1 MRFVPRP
8 DTPPEALSG
17 PEFQRVRQAYLEF
30 LSLDLRRRV
39 QTRPPDRHLPTTAP
53 ALDLALRQLFH
64 GKCAFCE
71 RHVQLFPYRFRPT
84 SEALPTAGDDGTLA
98 YGWLAD
104 VWQNLYPICSDCRPS
119 PISHFPV
126 LGARVPTPPP
136 EVYAAFANSAK
147 GLWPYPVNAAPWAG
161 DASEE
166 PLLLDPCFD
175 THLSSHLQA
184 TPEGPWAPKGP
195 RGEETI
201 RHFRLNREALVDQR
215 RQAHDASAPVLSAAL
230 DAVLSNPDADL
241 SGIIPE
247 DLQFFGFLENL
258 VRGLAFDQAASHHA
272 ALDQSLMAGAES
284 PVTPVYSEPPTLV
297 KVAIRG
303 FKGIEDLTFTL
314 PAPAAP
320 DDPAPALLIL
330 GENAAGKSSI
340 LEAIALT
347 LASSAARADLFP
359 EPDDPDDPDKPDKPA
374 DLRLNPLFM
383 GGKEERHS
391 EATVR
396 LTFRHRDGK
405 TRTRRLKVD
414 HAGFS
419 GPRDAPA
426 DLPVFAYGAYRLY
439 LKDFRD
445 WTPDRGIV
453 SLFRSDNLLSNP
465 EKWLLSLK
473 LKQVQLDR
481 DPFNE
486 VIAALR
492 SIFGASGGFERIE
505 VVNDGCMVVTL
516 PDGKGGAEAM
526 TPLSSVSSGF
536 RTILAL
542 SCDVMR
548 WLMDPARGWS
558 FPTLKQARG
567 IVLIDEVEAH
577 LHPRWKVE
585 IMQGLREA
593 LPFVTFIVTSHD
605 PLCLRGMKNGEV
617 MVLQRVP
624 RAEGGAGLPVKVEQ
638 LTQLPDVTNLTIEQ
652 LLTSDFFSVFDP
664 DDPERTKVLAEL
676 TDALATTAPGSADGQ
691 ALRARLIGTI
701 AGDVTLALPVG
712 RSEVAMLVQEAVA
725 DYLQKRGRSAGAD
738 RQHLRAA
745 TRARIVRILTEG
757 RDPQGANG
765 GVPHAPG

>member
-8 DTPPEALSG
+8 DTPPEALSA
-17 PEFQRVRQAYLEF
+17 PEFQRMRQAYLEF
-30 LSLDLRRRV
+30 LSLDPRRRL
-39 QTRPPDRHLPTTAP
+39 QTRPPDRHLPTNVP

-64 GKCAFCE
+64 DKCAFCE
-71 RHVQLFPYRFRPT
+71 RHVQLLPYRFRPT
-84 SEALPTAGDDGTLA
+84 SEALPIAGDEGALA

-119 PISHFPV
+119 PVSHFPV
-126 LGARVPTPPP
+126 TGTRMPTPPP
-136 EVYAAFANSAK
+136 EVYAAFANYAK
-147 GLWPYPVNAAPWAG
+147 GLWLYPVNAAPWAG
-161 DASEE
+161 GATEE
-166 PLLLDPCFD
+166 PLLLDPSFD
-175 THLSSHLQA
+175 THLSGHLQA
-184 TPEGPWAPKGP
+184 SSEGLWASTSP

-201 RHFRLNREALVDQR
+201 RHFRLNREALVEGR
-215 RQAHDASAPVLSAAL
+215 KAARLAAAPAMSAAL
-230 DAVLSNPDADL
+230 EAVLEDPDADL
-241 SGIIPE
+241 SGEFPE
-247 DLQFFGFLENL
+247 HLEFSGFLESL
-258 VRGLAFDQAASHHA
+258 VRGQAFKAASDYA
-272 ALDQSLMAGAES
+272 ARDRSLMAVSEP
-284 PVTPVYSEPPTLV
+284 PVTPVFSEPPTLV
-297 KVAIRG
+297 KVAIKG

-320 DDPAPALLIL
+320 DDPAAALLIL

-359 EPDDPDDPDKPDKPA
+359 ETDDPDKPDKPA
-374 DLRLNPLFM
+374 ELLLNPVFM
-383 GGKEERHS
+383 GGKEARHS
-391 EATVR
+391 EASVR

-405 TRTRRLKVD
+405 TRTRTLKVD

-419 GPRDAPA
+419 GPRNAPA

-445 WTPDRGIV
+445 WTPERGIV

-465 EKWLLSLK
+465 EKWLLSIK
-473 LKQVQLDR
+473 LPHKPTPPER
-481 DPFNE
+481 DPFDE

-492 SIFGASGGFERIE
+492 SIFGAGGGFERIE
-505 VVNDGCMVVTL
+505 VVNGKCMVVTL
-516 PDGKGGAEAM
+516 PNGDGGAEAM

-593 LPFVTFIVTSHD
+593 LPYVTFIATSHD
-605 PLCLRGMKNGEV
+605 PLCLRGMKRGEV

-624 RAEGGAGLPVKVEQ
+624 RAEGAEGLPVKVEQ

-664 DDPERTKVLAEL
+664 DDPARGKALAEL
-676 TDALATTAPGSADGQ
+676 TDALAKTAPDSASGQ

-701 AGDVTLALPVG
+701 ADDVTQALPVG

-725 DYLQKRGRSAGAD
+725 DYLEKRGRKGGAD
-738 RQHLRAA
+738 RLPLRAD

-757 RDPQGANG
+757 RDPQRANG
-765 GVPHAPG
+765 GAPHAPG